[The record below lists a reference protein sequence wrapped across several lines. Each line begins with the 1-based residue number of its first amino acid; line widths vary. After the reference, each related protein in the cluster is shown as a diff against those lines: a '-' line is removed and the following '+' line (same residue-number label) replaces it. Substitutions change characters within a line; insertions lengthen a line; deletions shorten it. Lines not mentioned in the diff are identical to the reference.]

1 MKNFFA
7 KTKNWIVNHLPTKRR
22 IIQLYAALLYNANL
36 KGFATGKIYTG
47 DTKYACVPG
56 LNCYSCPGAVGACP
70 MGALQDSLAG
80 GGMRFPAYILGV
92 LLLFGLLLGRIV
104 CGFLCPFGLIQ
115 ELLYKI
121 RSPKLRKN
129 RFTRILSY
137 FKYVVLAMA
146 IFIPI
151 IYAGIPAFCKYIC
164 PAGTMEGAVSL
175 LANIQNSD
183 FYGMLGYLFT
193 WKFVVLV
200 VVVAACVFIYRA
212 FCRFVCPLG
221 AIYGLFCKVALLGV
235 KLDKNK
241 CIDCGLCIQECK
253 MDIKHVGDHECIQC
267 GECIPVCP
275 VQAISWKGSKLFVR
289 NTLPVAQPA
298 AAPAEK
304 IDLLSVA
311 GRNAEAIAT
320 APAVKCAPSASAV
333 NEGKAQTS
341 SAGGVECAVLPDTS
355 KAESD
360 AAEDSSVGR
369 QTEAVQV
376 GAAVAKRGG
385 FRTFFLKFRNRNF
398 VLEFTA
404 WVLAVLVLISAVVYY
419 ALEKTEDTLK
429 YGVGDKAP
437 MFTLQVYDSEGEWSE
452 FSTMECKGKV
462 TVINY
467 WYTMCDPCKAELPY
481 FESVFEEY
489 NGEINMFAVH
499 SASALPPGGT
509 AGVQK
514 WLDEEV
520 DKNGRKWN
528 SYKLT
533 FAQDTEEINSY
544 VMLGGKTA
552 FPMTVILDKSGV
564 IDFVKQGA
572 CSEQE
577 LREAIINAMN

>member
-151 IYAGIPAFCKYIC
+151 IYAGIPAFCKYVC

-253 MDIKHVGDHECIQC
+253 MDIKHVGDHECINC
-267 GECIPVCP
+267 GECIAVCP
-275 VQAISWKGSKLFVR
+275 AKAISWKGSSLFVR
-289 NTLPVAQPA
+289 PNETDAAPQSASPLNGMLHPAPQAQLQQTAAEPTVQLAPPAAEPTAPA
-298 AAPAEK
+298 AAAAVPARPRKFVIGPKGQTALRITAYVAAALVLGGALVYYNFIDSGAPSVGSEVGDIAPDFTITRYDGGEFTLSERVGEDGDGK
-304 IDLLSVA
+304 IYVLNFWYTTCTPCVEELPDINRFARDYEETVTVLAIHSVA
-311 GRNAEAIAT
+311 E
-320 APAVKCAPSASAV
+320 
-333 NEGKAQTS
+333 
-341 SAGGVECAVLPDTS
+341 
-355 KAESD
+355 
-360 AAEDSSVGR
+360 
-369 QTEAVQV
+369 
-376 GAAVAKRGG
+376 
-385 FRTFFLKFRNRNF
+385 
-398 VLEFTA
+398 
-404 WVLAVLVLISAVVYY
+404 
-419 ALEKTEDTLK
+419 TEDVAAFITQRGWDE
-429 YGVGDKAP
+429 YPTIFAHDSMQTDADGEETGS
-437 MFTLQVYDSEGEWSE
+437 VYDLFGGR
-452 FSTMECKGKV
+452 ST
-462 TVINY
+462 Y
-467 WYTMCDPCKAELPY
+467 
-481 FESVFEEY
+481 
-489 NGEINMFAVH
+489 
-499 SASALPPGGT
+499 
-509 AGVQK
+509 
-514 WLDEEV
+514 
-520 DKNGRKWN
+520 
-528 SYKLT
+528 
-533 FAQDTEEINSY
+533 
-544 VMLGGKTA
+544 
-552 FPMTVILDKSGV
+552 PMTVIVNADGV
-564 IDFVKQGA
+564 IAYRTMAKIGYD
-572 CSEQE
+572 E
-577 LREAIINAMN
+577 LVEVVDSL